1 MDKCRVREPFSL
13 LQLAG
18 MKKRLLSSP
27 RLSASSGVFEVG
39 EKKNILRLGQFSGGT
54 SLCQN
59 FVKAQMLVN
68 L

>member
-1 MDKCRVREPFSL
+1 VPGARTFFITATRSNE
-13 LQLAG
+13 
-18 MKKRLLSSP
+18 KKSLSSP
-27 RLSASSGVFEVG
+27 KLSASSGVFEVG

-54 SLCQN
+54 SLFQN